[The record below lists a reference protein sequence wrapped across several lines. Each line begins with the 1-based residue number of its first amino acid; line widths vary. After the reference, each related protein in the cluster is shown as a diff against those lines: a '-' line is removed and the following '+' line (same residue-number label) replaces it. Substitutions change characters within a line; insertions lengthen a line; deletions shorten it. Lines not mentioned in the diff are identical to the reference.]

1 MLIANNRIVWA
12 IEKEKEKRENKVYI
26 CLECLLPSKKSV
38 TFSSIGGST
47 GTNSEP
53 ITMEEIHRI
62 IMSDGFQYFAAAE

>member
-1 MLIANNRIVWA
+1 MSSA
-12 IEKEKEKRENKVYI
+12 IKR
-26 CLECLLPSKKSV
+26 KSV